1 MALSNGPDK
10 PFTAQDVVQRAYN
23 NGMAA
28 SGFGTGGKY
37 QQAIQDTTAAVQGLA
52 GGNLSAALAGGAAPY
67 IAEIIKQTTP
77 DCAGSVVAHAVVN
90 ATLAVVQG
98 NNARASAAGA
108 ATGDVV
114 GMIATE
120 MCGISPDTVTC
131 KR

>member
-1 MALSNGPDK
+1 
-10 PFTAQDVVQRAYN
+10 
-23 NGMAA
+23 
-28 SGFGTGGKY
+28 
-37 QQAIQDTTAAVQGLA
+37 
-52 GGNLSAALAGGAAPY
+52 AALAGGAAPY

-77 DCAGSVVAHAVVN
+77 DGAGRVAAHAVVN
-90 ATLAVVQG
+90 AALAVVQG

-120 MCGISPDTVTC
+120 MCEISPGTVTC

>member
-1 MALSNGPDK
+1 M
-10 PFTAQDVVQRAYN
+10 
-23 NGMAA
+23 
-28 SGFGTGGKY
+28 
-37 QQAIQDTTAAVQGLA
+37 
-52 GGNLSAALAGGAAPY
+52 
-67 IAEIIKQTTP
+67 
-77 DCAGSVVAHAVVN
+77 VAHAVVN

-120 MCGISPDTVTC
+120 MCGISPGTVTC

>member
-1 MALSNGPDK
+1 MNAL
-10 PFTAQDVVQRAYN
+10 QR
-23 NGMAA
+23 
-28 SGFGTGGKY
+28 
-37 QQAIQDTTAAVQGLA
+37 V
-52 GGNLSAALAGGAAPY
+52 AGGAAPY
-67 IAEIIKQTTP
+67 IAEITQNPP

-120 MCGISPDTVTC
+120 MCGISPGTVTC

>member
-1 MALSNGPDK
+1 MNAL
-10 PFTAQDVVQRAYN
+10 QR
-23 NGMAA
+23 
-28 SGFGTGGKY
+28 
-37 QQAIQDTTAAVQGLA
+37 V
-52 GGNLSAALAGGAAPY
+52 AGGAAPY
-67 IAEIIKQTTP
+67 IAEIIKNPP

-90 ATLAVVQG
+90 ATLAVIQG

-120 MCGISPDTVTC
+120 MCGISPGTVTC